1 MLATRLL
8 GLVTVCLGL
17 LIIICRRRYAAMAD
31 GTRTTP
37 AQDRVNR
44 VLIWVVGTWFVLGG
58 SLMAITGETEF

>member
-1 MLATRLL
+1 
-8 GLVTVCLGL
+8 
-17 LIIICRRRYAAMAD
+17 MAD